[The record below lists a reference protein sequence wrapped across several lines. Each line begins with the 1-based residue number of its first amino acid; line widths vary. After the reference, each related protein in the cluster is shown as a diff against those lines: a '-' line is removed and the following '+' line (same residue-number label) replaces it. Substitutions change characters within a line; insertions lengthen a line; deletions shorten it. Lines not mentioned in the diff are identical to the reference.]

1 MFALPFVGCHLLPA
15 ICWVLVPLHLGGIVS
30 DSMLSEF
37 RQWLME
43 TNALALA
50 IGVVIGGAV
59 GKLVGAVVE
68 GLIMPIV
75 GLLIPGGAW
84 RDVRVVLDAEGNAL
98 GIGPVLGAMVDFLII
113 SAVVFIVAK
122 KVLGAAPP
130 KK

>member
-1 MFALPFVGCHLLPA
+1 MMA
-15 ICWVLVPLHLGGIVS
+15 
-30 DSMLSEF
+30 EF
-37 RQWLME
+37 RTWLME

-59 GKLVGAVVE
+59 GKLVGAFVE
-68 GLIMPIV
+68 GLIMPVI

-84 RDVRVVLDAEGNAL
+84 REVKVVLDAKGNAL
-98 GIGPVLGAMVDFLII
+98 GIGPVLGAMVDFVII
-113 SAVVFIVAK
+113 SWVVFVISK